1 MSKPPLGH
9 ASPYNRRLDYR
20 ALARIPGNLTSP
32 KLPGKSLIAAVLDRQ
47 LMGWSDRGG
56 ASKHFGDRWSD
67 QCADQLVMRIGGPM
81 PVPDGPSYL
90 LRQVVRLD
98 GNPAIA
104 IQAGNHKL
112 ANPDFVLVGE
122 TDEGEQLLQSV
133 DAKFAVDTV
142 KPVQV
147 EPDSLAAL
155 LAVENGLVRDAI
167 EQATGGPIELDA
179 KLAPGLFLI
188 PSGTFNDYFGQFVTG
203 GPHPRVAREALV
215 ELAPDCENLFA
226 GLGGAPLMPVLAKLD
241 DLGVDLRHDLL
252 ATMYYFRLACA
263 CGWMWVR
270 QHTPLL
276 SNDPPPVVDP
286 PVLLDETIRRANRS
300 DTAFHV
306 VTNWH
311 RDNATLDDA
320 REAIKQASRLP
331 LRMGE
336 LRSFIE
342 ASNVGD
348 EVTAKQLRI
357 LRGAIESRYRTRLI
371 AEVGV
376 IPADTTTPV
385 HELQRTIAAAK
396 RQLRQDLLA
405 ETPDLVRELFAEPIN
420 PAVSAVST
428 TPPD

>member
-20 ALARIPGNLTSP
+20 ALARVPGNLTSP
-32 KLPGKSLIAAVLDRQ
+32 KLPGRSLIAAVLDRQ

-67 QCADQLVMRIGGPM
+67 QCAEQLVTRIGERM
-81 PVPDGPSYL
+81 PIPGGTSYL
-90 LRQVVRLD
+90 LRHVVRLD

-112 ANPDFVLVGE
+112 ANPDFVLVGVA
-122 TDEGEQLLQSV
+122 DEGQTLLQSV
-133 DAKFAVDTV
+133 DAKFSVDTV
-142 KPVQV
+142 KPVQI
-147 EPDSLAAL
+147 EPDSLASL
-155 LAVENGLVRDAI
+155 LGVENGLVRAAI
-167 EQATGGPIELDA
+167 EQATGKSIELGA

-188 PSGTFNDYFGQFVTG
+188 PSGTFNDYFGQFVAG
-203 GPHPRVAREALV
+203 GPHPRVDPEALL
-215 ELAPDCENLFA
+215 ELAPNCENLFA
-226 GLGGAPLMPVLAKLD
+226 GLAEAPLMPVLAKLD
-241 DLGVDLRHDLL
+241 DLGVDLTRDLL

-270 QHTPLL
+270 QRTPLL
-276 SNDPPPVVDP
+276 SNDPAPVVDP
-286 PVLLDETIRRANRS
+286 PELLDETTWRAGRS

-306 VTNWH
+306 ITSWH
-311 RDNATLDDA
+311 RDNARLDES
-320 REAIKQASRLP
+320 REAIKQAARLP

-342 ASNVGD
+342 AANVGG

-376 IPADTTTPV
+376 IPADSQAPV

-396 RQLRQDLLA
+396 RRIRQDLLI
-405 ETPDLVRELFAEPIN
+405 ETPDLVRELFAESIN
-420 PAVSAVST
+420 PAVSAVS
-428 TPPD
+428 PVQE